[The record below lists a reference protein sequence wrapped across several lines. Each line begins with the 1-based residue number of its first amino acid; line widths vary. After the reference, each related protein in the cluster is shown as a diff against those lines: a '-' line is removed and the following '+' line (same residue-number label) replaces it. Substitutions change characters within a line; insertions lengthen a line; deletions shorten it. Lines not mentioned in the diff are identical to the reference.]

1 MWSLGIMMIE
11 MIDGE
16 PPYFNHRPMEAM
28 SYIRDHS
35 PPQLN
40 HPDKVGRN
48 LISPTNYST
57 VNTYNFNT
65 MLCVNS
71 YVPIPSVQ

>member
-28 SYIRDHS
+28 SFIRDHS

-40 HPDKVGRN
+40 HPDKVGRKTLLLHVLYELN
-48 LISPTNYST
+48 ILPFFNYS
-57 VNTYNFNT
+57 N
-65 MLCVNS
+65 
-71 YVPIPSVQ
+71 